1 MVAGL
6 RALPGARL
14 REAAGAPDAQGF
26 FPLQWAALN
35 NEAEVAELLLAN
47 GADVGVRDGTGQPN
61 PNTPRD
67 WTRDGTTQ
75 PNAHTGRATEHPS
88 RKNATIPTAR

>member
-1 MVAGL
+1 MSVLCAQGDLAGL

-47 GADVGVRDGTGQPN
+47 GADVGVRDGTGQVTAP
-61 PNTPRD
+61 PPP
-67 WTRDGTTQ
+67 G
-75 PNAHTGRATEHPS
+75 NALKRAGL
-88 RKNATIPTAR
+88 AAQV